1 MSRQPDG
8 PVRIAVPDLISNSY
22 FPAPAAV
29 ELGYFGNEGLEV
41 GYELIFPVDDS
52 NRALRDGRVDFVAGS
67 AHSTL
72 AAFPEWQGA
81 KLVCALSQGM
91 YWLLVARAD
100 LEIERGNTDALKG
113 LRIGA
118 APWVDLGLRRLLSES
133 GLDAD
138 RDVDIAPVPGAV
150 APGVSFGVTAARA
163 LEEGVIDAFWA
174 NGMGA
179 ELAVTRGVGTVVLD
193 PRRGLGPA
201 SSFHYTQ
208 PVLATTEAL
217 IDSSPE
223 VVAGAVRAIVSVQG
237 ALRDDVSL
245 ATEVGRRSFPETET
259 ALIAQVVERD
269 LPFYDAVISE
279 EFVAGMTR
287 FASDSGLPVG
297 NPGFEDVVAT
307 RFSSLWAG
315 SGEA

>member
-1 MSRQPDG
+1 MSTPTEV
-8 PVRIAVPDLISNSY
+8 PIRIAVPDLISNSY

-29 ELGYFGNEGLEV
+29 ELGYFRNEGLEA

-52 NRALRDGRVDFVAGS
+52 NRALRDGKVDFVAGS
-67 AHSTL
+67 AHATL
-72 AAFPEWQGA
+72 SAFPEWRGA
-81 KLVCALSQGM
+81 KLLCALSQGM

-100 LEIERGNTDALKG
+100 LGIGRGDTGALKG

-118 APWVDLGLRRLLSES
+118 APWVDFGLKRLLSES
-133 GLDAD
+133 GLDVD

-150 APGVSFGVTAARA
+150 APGVSFGVTAAKA

-201 SSFHYTQ
+201 SSFRYTQ
-208 PVLATTEAL
+208 PVLATTDAL
-217 IDSSPE
+217 IDSQPDR
-223 VVAGAVRAIVSVQG
+223 VASAVRAIVSVQG

-245 ATEVGRRSFPETET
+245 ATEVGRRSFPETE
-259 ALIAQVVERD
+259 ANLIAQVVERD
-269 LPFYDAVISE
+269 LPFYDATISE

-287 FASDSGLPVG
+287 FARESGLPVG
-297 NPGFEDVVAT
+297 NARFEDVVAT
-307 RFSSLWAG
+307 QYSDLWTASTG
-315 SGEA
+315 S